1 MDRPLLA
8 IETATNVCGVALVQD
23 GRVTVSLH
31 LHRPRAHAEN
41 LVPFIRDALRYG
53 GLEAQ
58 ALGAVAV
65 SKGPGSYTGL
75 RIGVSTAKGL
85 ALATDAALVAV
96 PTLEA
101 LAASVAPQAQAGDLV
116 LAALDARRDE
126 VYAAAFHVSDA
137 GALSE
142 HTETAALAVGR
153 LPAWLSASGE
163 RVWLVGNGASKA
175 ASALEDAGY
184 ERLHLLDEA
193 SHAPSADWIAH
204 LGLRRLEA
212 GTVED
217 VAAFEPYYLKEFV
230 ATERQG
236 SVFDQLPST

>member
-1 MDRPLLA
+1 MNVPLLA
-8 IETATNVCGVALVQD
+8 IETATDVCGVALVQD

-31 LHRPRAHAEN
+31 LHRPRVHAEN
-41 LVPFIRDALRYG
+41 LVPLIRDALRYG
-53 GLEAQ
+53 GLETR

-75 RIGVSTAKGL
+75 RIGASTAKGL
-85 ALATDAALVAV
+85 ALATGAALVAV

-101 LAASVAPQAQAGDLV
+101 LAASVVPQAQTGDLV

-126 VYAAAFHVSDA
+126 VFAAAFRVSDA
-137 GALSE
+137 GKLSTHAETTALG
-142 HTETAALAVGR
+142 VGE
-153 LPAWLSASGE
+153 LPSWLSASDE
-163 RVWLVGNGASKA
+163 RVWLVGSGGAKA
-175 ASALEDAGY
+175 APALEDAGY
-184 ERLHLLDEA
+184 ERLHLLDETF
-193 SHAPSADWIAH
+193 HAPSADWVAR
-204 LGLRRLEA
+204 LGLRRFEA

-217 VAAFEPYYLKEFV
+217 VAAFEPSYLKEFV